1 MLDKLD
7 QEFDGHISGVTE
19 WGIYIE
25 LDDTKI
31 EGMVSLRDL
40 TDDYYTFDEEN
51 YCLRGERTGRI
62 FTLGDGVR
70 IRVMRAAPGTQ
81 TARFRA
87 DRHIRL
93 RYEKGHAGSR
103 DAVNRPL
110 ITLCRNCIVTGCC
123 KEQHFVIV
131 DKLLGIYPL
140 AKFLSQKN
148 FLIQKIDCTF
158 EADFALLQTFSAG
171 GRG

>member
-1 MLDKLD
+1 MVEFMLDKLD

-62 FTLGDGVR
+62 FTL
-70 IRVMRAAPGTQ
+70 A
-81 TARFRA
+81 TASAFA
-87 DRHIRL
+87 SC
-93 RYEKGHAGSR
+93 GPTWHANS
-103 DAVNRPL
+103 L
-110 ITLCRNCIVTGCC
+110 
-123 KEQHFVIV
+123 
-131 DKLLGIYPL
+131 
-140 AKFLSQKN
+140 
-148 FLIQKIDCTF
+148 
-158 EADFALLQTFSAG
+158 DFALTATYDFDTKKATPVQETL
-171 GRG
+171 